1 MKILLISPYFAPF
14 TGVGGLRMTSL
25 TAYLQK
31 AGEDVTV
38 LKLADTCYDADLA
51 NGPHLPG
58 PSYAEFTPSKDGK
71 IPEKTMYPVIDHL
84 CSETA
89 FDCCLVSLGPFFTV
103 KPAVYIK
110 EHYHIPLI
118 VDYRDLWLYDPRE
131 RKTLRSILGH
141 KKTQIL
147 YCGQEVQ
154 LMKACSA
161 FVTCTPRGLQ
171 IMERH
176 YPFLKEKSLCIFN
189 GYDMEPPREAEPAS
203 QEDGGAIRIF
213 VLGKLSYYTSEG
225 AETLFRAAS
234 ALSHQGRLIHI
245 YHAGSIE
252 NIQPILEK
260 SGLPS
265 EQYHELGPLPYDQAM
280 EAAKAAHICSAIISY
295 TTGLGTKIFD
305 YIYLNKPIIAYAPPG
320 SEFEETLKGAE
331 NAYVCQTAPQME
343 AAIEAIIRDGG
354 YQLTKSLEFRQR
366 FSREAQNQIY
376 HQLLRKTTGQHLE
389 EKEAPN

>member
-1 MKILLISPYFAPF
+1 MHFQW
-14 TGVGGLRMTSL
+14 LRH
-25 TAYLQK
+25 
-31 AGEDVTV
+31 G
-38 LKLADTCYDADLA
+38 
-51 NGPHLPG
+51 
-58 PSYAEFTPSKDGK
+58 
-71 IPEKTMYPVIDHL
+71 
-84 CSETA
+84 
-89 FDCCLVSLGPFFTV
+89 
-103 KPAVYIK
+103 
-110 EHYHIPLI
+110 
-118 VDYRDLWLYDPRE
+118 
-131 RKTLRSILGH
+131 
-141 KKTQIL
+141 
-147 YCGQEVQ
+147 
-154 LMKACSA
+154 
-161 FVTCTPRGLQ
+161 
-171 IMERH
+171 
-176 YPFLKEKSLCIFN
+176 
-189 GYDMEPPREAEPAS
+189 AS
-203 QEDGGAIRIF
+203 QRSGTGIAGGRRSNSDF
-213 VLGKLSYYTSEG
+213 RPW
-225 AETLFRAAS
+225 ETVILHLRRRGDAFPCPS